1 MKLSFLLLSA
11 AFILQFPQLLAE
23 EVWPRFRGPNG
34 SGVSQSGTLPTRFGP
49 EEGVL
54 WKTDLP
60 PGHSSPVFSGDSI
73 FLTGFAE
80 NQVITLALNRKT
92 GTVRWRSETRRIN
105 RGNLHEVNSPASPS
119 PVTDGS
125 NVYVFF
131 QDVGLLSYDSEGK
144 ERWRVPLGPFNTPF
158 GIAASPVLAGN
169 QIIQVCDGE
178 SGSFMVAVEK
188 DTGWVTWR
196 DHRPNVRR
204 GFSTPVL
211 YEPEDDSG
219 VQVLVPGTYQLIA
232 YAAQSGEKVWWVDG
246 LTWQM
251 KPTPVMDEDS
261 IYVLGWAGGTNL
273 GRKNANFQQVLAL
286 LDGDSDG
293 RISEEEADKG
303 TDPKILKGWKAVEDL
318 DKSGYFE
325 KRDWELHQRKRT
337 SVNSIQK
344 IRLGG
349 KGNMTEQ
356 SAGWK
361 YQKSLPNVPSPLLYQ
376 NVIYMVKD
384 GAIVTSL
391 DPSNGEVLKQ
401 GRSKEAMNRY
411 FASPVG
417 GDGKVYLLSEAGEV
431 SVLKAAPEWEVL
443 QVNRMGEPCYA
454 TPALVD
460 GKIYLRTESALY
472 CFDQG

>member
-1 MKLSFLLLSA
+1 MKLSFLLFSA
-11 AFILQFPQLLAE
+11 AFIFQSSPLSAE
-23 EVWPRFRGPNG
+23 GVWSRFRGPNG
-34 SGVSQSGTLPTRFGP
+34 SGVSQAGTLPTRFGP

-73 FLTGFAE
+73 FLTGFGDDH
-80 NQVITLALNRKT
+80 VITLALNRKT
-92 GTVRWRSETRRIN
+92 GTVRWRSETPRIN

-131 QDVGLLSYDSEGK
+131 QDVGLLSYDFEGK

-178 SGSFMVAVEK
+178 SGSFMVAIEK
-188 DTGWVTWR
+188 DTGWVSWR
-196 DHRPNVRR
+196 DQRPDVRR

-211 YEPEDDSG
+211 YQPEDDGG
-219 VQVLVPGTYQLIA
+219 VQVLVPGTNQLIA

-261 IYVLGWAGGTNL
+261 IYVLGWAGGTNK
-273 GRKNANFQQVLAL
+273 GRKEANFQQLLAL
-286 LDGDSDG
+286 LDKDSDG
-293 RISEEEADKG
+293 RISEKEADKG
-303 TDPKILKGWKAVEDL
+303 TDPKILKGWKDAEDL
-318 DKSGYFE
+318 DGSGYFE
-325 KRDWELHQRKRT
+325 ERDWELHQRKRA

-349 KGNMTEQ
+349 SGNMTKR
-356 SAGWK
+356 SSGWK

>member
-1 MKLSFLLLSA
+1 MKLSSLLLSA
-11 AFILQFPQLLAE
+11 VFILQSSLLLGE
-23 EVWPRFRGPNG
+23 GIWSRFRGPNG

-49 EEGVL
+49 DENVV
-54 WKTDLP
+54 WKTALP

-73 FLTGFAE
+73 FLTGFGE
-80 NQVITLALNRKT
+80 DEVVTLALNRKT
-92 GTVRWRSETRRIN
+92 GKIRWRSETAKNR

-119 PVTDGS
+119 PVTDGKD
-125 NVYVFF
+125 VYVFF
-131 QDVGLLSYDSEGK
+131 QDVGLISYDAQGK
-144 ERWRVPLGPFNTPF
+144 ERWRVQLGPFNTPF

-169 QIIQVCDGE
+169 HVVQVCDGE

-188 DTGWVTWR
+188 KTGRLAWR
-196 DHRPNVRR
+196 DERPNVRR

-211 YEPEDDSG
+211 YQPEDGSG

-232 YAAQSGEKVWWVDG
+232 YSAQSGDRVWWVNG
-246 LTWQM
+246 LTWQL

-261 IYVLGWAGGTNL
+261 IYVLGWAGGTDK
-273 GRKNANFQQVLAL
+273 GRKDANFEQVLAL
-286 LDGDSDG
+286 LDGDRDG
-293 RISEEEADKG
+293 RISKKEADKG
-303 TDPKILKGWKAVEDL
+303 TDPKILKGWKDAEDL
-318 DKSGYFE
+318 DGSGYFE
-325 KRDWELHQRKRT
+325 ERDWELHQRKRT

-376 NVIYMVKD
+376 DVIYMVKD

>member
-1 MKLSFLLLSA
+1 MKLSSLLLSA
-11 AFILQFPQLLAE
+11 VFILQSSLCLGG
-23 EVWPRFRGPNG
+23 EVWSRFRGPNG
-34 SGVSQSGTLPTRFGP
+34 SGVSQSGNLPTRFGP
-49 EEGVL
+49 DENVV
-54 WKTDLP
+54 WKTALP

-73 FLTGFAE
+73 FLTGFGDDH
-80 NQVITLALNRKT
+80 VMTLALNRET
-92 GTVRWRSETRRIN
+92 GTVRWRSETPKIH

-131 QDVGLLSYDSEGK
+131 QDVGLLSYDSEGR
-144 ERWRVPLGPFNTPF
+144 ERWRVLLGPFNTPF

-169 QIIQVCDGE
+169 HIVQVCDGE
-178 SGSFMVAVEK
+178 SGSFMVAVDK
-188 DTGWVTWR
+188 DTGRPSWR
-196 DHRPNVRR
+196 DERTGVRR

-211 YEPEDDSG
+211 YQPEEDSG
-219 VQVLVPGTYQLIA
+219 IQVLVPGTNRLIA

-273 GRKNANFQQVLAL
+273 GPKDANFQQLLVL

-293 RISEEEADKG
+293 RISKEEADKS
-303 TDPKILKGWKAVEDL
+303 TDPRILKGWKDAEDL
-318 DKSGYFE
+318 DGSGFFE
-325 KRDWELHQRKRT
+325 ERDWELHQRKRT
-337 SVNSIQK
+337 SVNSIQR

-356 SAGWK
+356 SASWK
-361 YQKSLPNVPSPLLYQ
+361 YGKSLPNVPSPLLYQ
-376 NVIYMVKD
+376 DVLYMVKD

-431 SVLKAAPEWEVL
+431 SVLKAAPQWEVI

>member
-11 AFILQFPQLLAE
+11 AFIFQSFPLLGE
-23 EVWPRFRGPNG
+23 EAWSRFRGPNG
-34 SGVSQSGTLPTRFGP
+34 SGVSQSGRLPTKFGP
-49 EEGVL
+49 EEGVS

-73 FLTGFAE
+73 FLTGFGDD
-80 NQVITLALNRKT
+80 QVMTLALDRRT
-92 GTVRWRSETRRIN
+92 GIVRWKSETPKIH

-131 QDVGLLSYDSEGK
+131 QDVGLLSYDSKGR
-144 ERWRVPLGPFNTPF
+144 ERWRVPLGPYNTPF
-158 GIAASPVLAGN
+158 GIAASPVLAGS
-169 QIIQVCDGE
+169 QIVQVCDGE
-178 SGSFMVAVEK
+178 SGSFIVAVDK
-188 DTGWVTWR
+188 DTGRLSWR
-196 DHRPNVRR
+196 DERPGVRR

-211 YEPEDDSG
+211 YQPEDDSG
-219 VQVLVPGTYQLIA
+219 VQVLVPGTNRLIA
-232 YAAQSGEKVWWVDG
+232 YEAQSGQKVWWVDG

-273 GRKNANFQQVLAL
+273 SRKDANFQQVLVL

-293 RISEEEADKG
+293 RISKEEADKG
-303 TDPKILKGWKAVEDL
+303 TDPKILKGWKDVEDL
-318 DKSGYFE
+318 DGSGYFE
-325 KRDWELHQRKRT
+325 ERDWDLHQRKRT

-349 KGNMTEQ
+349 KGNMTVQ
-356 SAGWK
+356 SAGWR

-376 NVIYMVKD
+376 DVIYMVKD

-401 GRSKEAMNRY
+401 GRSKEAMSRY

-417 GDGKVYLLSEAGEV
+417 GDGKVYLVSEAGEV

-443 QVNRMGEPCYA
+443 QVNRMGEPCYS